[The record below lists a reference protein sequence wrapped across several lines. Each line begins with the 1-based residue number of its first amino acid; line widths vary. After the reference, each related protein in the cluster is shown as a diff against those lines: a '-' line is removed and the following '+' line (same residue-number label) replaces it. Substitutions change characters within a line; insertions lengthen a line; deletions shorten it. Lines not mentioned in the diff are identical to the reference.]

1 MKRLLVERGRYFDSV
16 FLLRIS
22 RALEELAGVRH
33 AVVAMGTPAN
43 LENLIR
49 VGFDVSSQG
58 SGSDATLPHAGPQ
71 SSSMPRDASVG
82 ASPKLGSRTQIRAD
96 DLVIAVEADDDAA
109 LGEAERKLALLLAAG
124 SESGG
129 AVEELPSTLGDALSI
144 DGAANLALI
153 SVPGAYAAAEARRAL
168 RRGLHIML
176 FSDNVSVED
185 EVSLKDEAARRG
197 LLVMGPDCGTAI
209 VNGVPLGFANV
220 VRRGSIGIVGASG
233 TGIQE
238 VTSLIDRYGGGVSQA
253 LGTGGRD
260 LSKAVAARS
269 TLAAIAALAADPG
282 TGVLVVVSKAP
293 APEVAVLV
301 LAKLAE
307 VGKPAVVHFV
317 GTTGQVPRGRTAFA
331 ETLGEAARVACKQ
344 AGVAVPENPE
354 GELPKAHFSAQ
365 KGSLRG
371 FFCGGTLA
379 QEAWAILRR
388 RGIEVRSNVAADP
401 ALRVAPRDMVAG
413 HVLWDLGD
421 DAFTVGRP
429 HPMIEPA
436 LRDEEVA
443 RALADPSVAVVL
455 VDCVLGYGA
464 HPDPAGSLARAVGSV
479 VQASPADR
487 RSALAGRRPAS
498 VIASVTGTDRDP
510 QGYRE
515 QRRRLEAAGI
525 LVADSNAQAAEWVAA
540 ALCTAAREATR

>member
-22 RALEELAGVRH
+22 RALEGLPGVRQ

-43 LENLIR
+43 LENLVR

-58 SGSDATLPHAGPQ
+58 SGSDATLPQAGPR
-71 SSSMPRDASVG
+71 PAAR
-82 ASPKLGSRTQIRAD
+82 PD
-96 DLVIAVEADDDAA
+96 DLVIAIEADDEAA
-109 LGEAERKLALLLAAG
+109 LGEAQRKLALLLAAG
-124 SESGG
+124 SESEE
-129 AVEELPSTLGDALSI
+129 AAEELPSTLGDALSV
-144 DGAANLALI
+144 DAAANLALI

-168 RRGLHIML
+168 RRGLHVML

-220 VRRGSIGIVGASG
+220 VRRGPIGIVGASG

-238 VTSLIDRYGGGVSQA
+238 VTSLIDRAGGGISQA

-282 TGVLVVVSKAP
+282 TDVLVVVSKAP
-293 APEVAVLV
+293 APEVAERV
-301 LAKLAE
+301 LAKLADA
-307 VGKPAVVHFV
+307 GKPAVVHFV
-317 GTTGQVPRGRTAFA
+317 GTTGQAPRGRIAFA
-331 ETLGEAARVACKQ
+331 ETLAETARAACRL
-344 AGVAVPENPE
+344 AGVAVPESSDA
-354 GELPKAHFSAQ
+354 ELPKAHFSAQ

-388 RGIEVRSNVAADP
+388 RGMDVRSNVAADP
-401 ALRVAPRDMVAG
+401 AFRVKPGDDVAG

-429 HPMIEPA
+429 HPMIEPS
-436 LRDEEVA
+436 LRDEQVA
-443 RALADPSVAVVL
+443 RAFADPSVAVVL

-464 HPDPAGSLARAVGSV
+464 HPDPAGSLADAVKHA
-479 VQASPADR
+479 AS
-487 RSALAGRRPAS
+487 LAGCLPTGAGSGPAC
-498 VIASVTGTDRDP
+498 VMASVTGTDRDP

-515 QRRRLEAAGI
+515 QRRRLEAAGV

-540 ALCTAAREATR
+540 ALCTAAGEATR